1 MGPCLTEAVGKRGPC
16 SGAPTIRSGENG
28 VSLFQTDC
36 SRSSLF
42 LPDEEERTRRRS
54 RNRNFVPGFNGSK
67 AWSVSKIQSRLRM
80 DGCSVLIWGVWR
92 RFVFASDDGAM
103 QMLNH
108 ENVHAFVTTPLGV
121 LVLAG
126 LAHMG
131 LDSGKVFIIPYVVR
145 APRDVKVLIQLEG
158 APQASRWFPI
168 A

>member
-1 MGPCLTEAVGKRGPC
+1 
-16 SGAPTIRSGENG
+16 
-28 VSLFQTDC
+28 
-36 SRSSLF
+36 
-42 LPDEEERTRRRS
+42 
-54 RNRNFVPGFNGSK
+54 
-67 AWSVSKIQSRLRM
+67 M
-80 DGCSVLIWGVWR
+80 DGCSVLIWRVWR

-108 ENVHAFVTTPLGV
+108 ENVHALVTTPLGI